1 MASESKIQKFTQEA
15 GYEALEGRCI
25 IVRPA
30 PDNLSEKI
38 VSFLKS
44 FVECDMCVLQ
54 MCENELILLPFDPVW
69 TSLRKEATLVLPY
82 EDIESV
88 ELADDLLNTVI
99 TIQQKALS
107 DFRMSGLHATQYA
120 GGYKNWHKENMDGTL
135 KALTALGA

>member
-44 FVECDMCVLQ
+44 LVECDMCVLQ
-54 MCENELILLPFDPVW
+54 MCENELILLPFAPVW

-88 ELADDLLNTVI
+88 ELADDLLI
-99 TIQQKALS
+99 
-107 DFRMSGLHATQYA
+107 DRHA
-120 GGYKNWHKENMDGTL
+120 GGIADDDVHGTPLRETARQRIL
-135 KALTALGA
+135 KYCIYTMYIV